1 MQRKD
6 IKEIIFPKFTPE
18 VYESICLH
26 KVEELEDSSLS
37 GNYLRNRKR
46 VKITQILLYMSLAL
60 IFLNMIFILPFVNVM
75 KDLPVMLSHIITI
88 IPFFLTFSLMIIML
102 FVYGNAEDL
111 LNTSRKEFFD
121 AIKKSGLTIDSWVY
135 KYDEVW
141 EKDEELN
148 EEFVEQT
155 KVNFRKSLP
164 FYESLVQ
171 LKDLDFNVNCL
182 KFPEINFSIIDND
195 YIFVELIDKDI
206 NHKQEYKI
214 YCPSGDLIYAFI
226 EKQVNGIID
235 FSYIDECIYNPSVY
249 LKEINHD

>member
-1 MQRKD
+1 MKIEN

-26 KVEELEDSSLS
+26 KVEELEDSSL
-37 GNYLRNRKR
+37 NRDYLRNKKKAETIR
-46 VKITQILLYMSLAL
+46 ILPYMSFALILLD
-60 IFLNMIFILPFVNVM
+60 MIFISLLVSVM
-75 KDLPVMLSHIITI
+75 KDLPVMLSLIIAI
-88 IPFFLTFSLMIIML
+88 IPFFLMISSMIIC
-102 FVYGNAEDL
+102 GNAEDL

-155 KVNFRKSLP
+155 KTNFRKSLP

-214 YCPSGDLIYAFI
+214 YYPSGEFIYAFI

-235 FSYIDECIYNPSVY
+235 FSYIDECINNPSVY

>member
-1 MQRKD
+1 MQRED

-26 KVEELEDSSLS
+26 KVEELEDSSL
-37 GNYLRNRKR
+37 NRDYLRNK
-46 VKITQILLYMSLAL
+46 KKAEITIRFPYMSFALILLG
-60 IFLNMIFILPFVNVM
+60 MIFIPLLVSVM
-75 KDLPVMLSHIITI
+75 KDLPVMLSLIIAI
-88 IPFFLTFSLMIIML
+88 IPFFLMISSMIIC
-102 FVYGNAEDL
+102 GNAEDL
-111 LNTSRKEFFD
+111 LNKSRKEFFD
-121 AIKKSGLTIDSWVY
+121 VIIKSGLTIDSWIY
-135 KYDEVW
+135 QYNGTW
-141 EKDEELN
+141 ENDEELS

-155 KVNFRKSLP
+155 KANFRKSLP

-182 KFPEINFSIIDND
+182 KFPEIKFSIIDKD

-214 YCPSGDLIYAFI
+214 YCPSGELIYAFI

-235 FSYIDECIYNPSVY
+235 FSYIDECINNPSLY